1 MINRR
6 TLALSAGGLLAMPGL
21 LLAQVWQPTGPIR
34 IVVPFPAGGT
44 TDTLARLYA
53 QRLSE
58 TMSVSVVVENRGG
71 GGGSIGAE
79 VVAKAPPDGQV
90 LLFHNLTFS
99 TTTAA
104 LGRLTQSN
112 GTLPLSLSA
121 PTCRCCCW

>member
-6 TLALSAGGLLAMPGL
+6 ALALGAGGLCAWPAALQ
-21 LLAQVWQPTGPIR
+21 AQGWQPTGPVR

-58 TMSVSVVVENRGG
+58 TMGVSVVVENRGG
-71 GGGSIGAE
+71 GGGSIGAD

-90 LLFHNLTFS
+90 LLFHNLTF
-99 TTTAA
+99 
-104 LGRLTQSN
+104 
-112 GTLPLSLSA
+112 
-121 PTCRCCCW
+121 